1 MSIFSVCNC
10 ALAHLSHTHTN
21 KDTTYKQPSTMA
33 ACETEACSP
42 LVSFNINGFPDRS
55 AGGTG
60 REKTRQIAGGDRF
73 SVELLKY
80 APYQNA
86 KQLKGSPYFSRRPP
100 DGAALHTVGKTS
112 PSTFIPLLY
121 FSCFPSSLPVFLPS
135 LHVVIFLALCFLFTP
150 LSRFFSPFS
159 VPYSSSHIAFHPLI
173 LIFPPSIPSSFHLL
187 PLPPLT
193 SLLSVMKPHN
203 IPLSFFSLPPG
214 PHLFFL
220 PSSLCLLFFFPSF
233 SCVLPQSLLSSSPP
247 LFPSFP
253 LSLFLLSG

>member
-1 MSIFSVCNC
+1 
-10 ALAHLSHTHTN
+10 
-21 KDTTYKQPSTMA
+21 MA

-100 DGAALHTVGKTS
+100 DGSALHTVGKTS

-135 LHVVIFLALCFLFTP
+135 LHVVIFLALCFLFTS
-150 LSRFFSPFS
+150 LSRFFLPFFCTLFFVTYCFPS
-159 VPYSSSHIAFHPLI
+159 LDLDLSSLHPVFLSSSSITPLN
-173 LIFPPSIPSSFHLL
+173 FPAVRHEAPQHSSF
-187 PLPPLT
+187 
-193 SLLSVMKPHN
+193 
-203 IPLSFFSLPPG
+203 IFFLPPG

-253 LSLFLLSG
+253 LSLFLLSGWSISTLGTGQGVD

>member
-1 MSIFSVCNC
+1 
-10 ALAHLSHTHTN
+10 
-21 KDTTYKQPSTMA
+21 MA

-100 DGAALHTVGKTS
+100 DGAALPTVGKTS

-135 LHVVIFLALCFLFTP
+135 LHVVIFLVLCFLFTS
-150 LSRFFSPFS
+150 LSRFFPPFS
-159 VPYSSSHIAFHPLI
+159 VPYSPSHIAFHPLI

-253 LSLFLLSG
+253 LSLFLLSGWSISTLGTGQGVD